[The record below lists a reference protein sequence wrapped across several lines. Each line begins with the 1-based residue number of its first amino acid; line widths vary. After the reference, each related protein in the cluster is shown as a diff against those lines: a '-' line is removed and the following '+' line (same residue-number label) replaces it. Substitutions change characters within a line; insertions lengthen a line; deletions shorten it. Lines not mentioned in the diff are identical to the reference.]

1 MKNWVVDYAVRF
13 KEGNV
18 EDYKTDFQAN
28 TIRNALDM
36 AEKMTAELKDKDDS
50 IEQIVIWAIGIQE
63 MDVF

>member
-1 MKNWVVDYAVRF
+1 MKNWVADYAVRF

-28 TIRNALDM
+28 TIREALDM

-50 IEQIVIWAIGIQE
+50 IEQIVIWSIGIQE

>member
-1 MKNWVVDYAVRF
+1 MKHWIVDYSVRF
-13 KEGNV
+13 MNGSTE
-18 EDYKTDFQAN
+18 EYRTDFLTD
-28 TIRNALDM
+28 TIKEALDM

>member
-1 MKNWVVDYAVRF
+1 MKHWIVDYSVRF
-13 KEGNV
+13 MDGHTE
-18 EDYKTDFQAN
+18 EYRTDFLVD

>member
-1 MKNWVVDYAVRF
+1 MKHWIVDYSVRF
-13 KEGNV
+13 MDGHTE
-18 EDYKTDFQAN
+18 EYRTDFLTD
-28 TIRNALDM
+28 TIKEALDM

>member
-1 MKNWVVDYAVRF
+1 MKHWIVDYSVRF
-13 KEGNV
+13 MDGHIE
-18 EDYKTDFQAN
+18 EYRTDFLTD
-28 TIRNALDM
+28 TIKEALDM